1 MGNSTYSAFAYKA
14 GSSWVHGCPPW
25 IKILMVPTLNIAVFL
40 LPVWVG
46 ITCVVL
52 QFLLALSLKFSL
64 QELYKDVSFVLYY
77 GFLLI
82 LVQALAFLFEGN
94 IENWRAWLI
103 SQKETGA
110 LLIKLVC
117 VMQSVSIMFK
127 TSTSLEMREGIGTI
141 ESKLTGKYTF
151 TDSISM
157 FISFIPMIAK
167 NWQQAQ
173 RAWIARGGK
182 KNIPMVKT
190 LLPVLFFVGMK
201 SAYNKARAVTIRK
214 S

>member
-1 MGNSTYSAFAYKA
+1 
-14 GSSWVHGCPPW
+14 
-25 IKILMVPTLNIAVFL
+25 MVPTLNIAVFL

-52 QFLLALSLKFSL
+52 QFLLALSLKFTL

-94 IENWRAWLI
+94 IENWRGWLI
-103 SQKETGA
+103 SQKETGV

-127 TSTSLEMREGIGTI
+127 TSTSLELREGIGTI
-141 ESKLTGKYTF
+141 ESKLTGKYNF

-157 FISFIPMIAK
+157 YISFIPMIAK

-182 KNIPMVKT
+182 KTYI
-190 LLPVLFFVGMK
+190 
-201 SAYNKARAVTIRK
+201 
-214 S
+214 